1 MEWLV
6 CPDWRHLTLRI
17 GQNKKRKIVP
27 IVGSFLTLN
36 IKSPSIMIL
45 TLNVLSCKQASAF
58 GSCNQILFER
68 QNWGSYSVHQVQASV
83 AVLQNYFRSVIYWV
97 KAMFPTY
104 RTSIKGRNRGNMNDR
119 FKDHKLDSNELE
131 KRVTKL
137 ILVDETAFESSVYR
151 YYHSRIEKLLKIRV
165 FTDSM
170 KEAQ

>member
-1 MEWLV
+1 
-6 CPDWRHLTLRI
+6 
-17 GQNKKRKIVP
+17 
-27 IVGSFLTLN
+27 
-36 IKSPSIMIL
+36 
-45 TLNVLSCKQASAF
+45 
-58 GSCNQILFER
+58 
-68 QNWGSYSVHQVQASV
+68 
-83 AVLQNYFRSVIYWV
+83 
-97 KAMFPTY
+97 MFPTY